1 MKSTFASVVL
11 GFVVFATLL
20 PAAEAH
26 TFGAHGAGWAAGFAH
41 PFLGLDHLLAMLA
54 VGLWAA
60 QLGGAAVWRVPL
72 AFVVVML
79 AAAGPGM
86 AGVESPLLEPA
97 IASSVLVLGLLVA
110 CAARLPTA
118 ASIGLVACFAF
129 MHGLAHGLEL
139 PQTTAPTL
147 YVLGF
152 VAATASLHLAGLGIG
167 LVARRIALVVRLGG
181 SLIAIAG
188 LYWLANV

>member
-79 AAAGPGM
+79 AAAGLGL
-86 AGVESPLLEPA
+86 AGLDAPLLEPA

-110 CAARLPTA
+110 CAVRLPTA
-118 ASIGLVACFAF
+118 ASVGLVAVFACL
-129 MHGLAHGLEL
+129 HGWAHGLEL
-139 PQTTAPTL
+139 PQTATPAL
-147 YVLGF
+147 YALGF
-152 VAATASLHLAGLGIG
+152 AVATATLHGIG
-167 LVARRIALVVRLGG
+167 LGMGLATRRLALLSRLGG
-181 SLIAIAG
+181 SAIALTG
-188 LYWLANV
+188 LYLLATV